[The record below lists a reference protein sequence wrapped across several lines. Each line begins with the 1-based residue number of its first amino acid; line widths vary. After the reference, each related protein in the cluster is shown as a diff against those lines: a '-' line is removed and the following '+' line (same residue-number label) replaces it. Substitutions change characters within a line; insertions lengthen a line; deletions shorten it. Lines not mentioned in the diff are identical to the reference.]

1 PVDSIISKYEQTPID
16 QESDLNTSDEI
27 PTFEKLY
34 SGQIPLDNHAN
45 PPEGCEKDEPSFE
58 KIDDSSEAS
67 SGNIINVED
76 KIIPNSFENK
86 PHESIEVNVEIKKI
100 NQEISHSNQKDI
112 TFENEPHKPIEGNVE
127 IKNVNREFR

>member
-1 PVDSIISKYEQTPID
+1 MVLVQIPVDSIISKYEQTPID

-45 PPEGCEKDEPSFE
+45 PPERCEKDEPNFE

-67 SGNIINVED
+67 SDNIINVED
-76 KIIPNSFENK
+76 KIIPNS
-86 PHESIEVNVEIKKI
+86 
-100 NQEISHSNQKDI
+100 
-112 TFENEPHKPIEGNVE
+112 FENEPHKPIEGNVE
-127 IKNVNREFR
+127 IKNVNREFYYKTNI